1 MEIKSSFEGE
11 NMETENSVLGHR
23 IDLYYHIFNLQQQ
36 LMKINITT
44 EILTMKHKR
53 QKAIEQELGFEFI
66 TMDPD
71 K

>member
-11 NMETENSVLGHR
+11 NMETENSVLGYR